1 MKKTI
6 LAKNIKKLRL
16 FKSMNQTEFAELFGL
31 KRSSI
36 GAYEEGRAE
45 PKLEAL
51 INISNYFELTI
62 DDIVKDELTVNKIAK
77 FEFPEVDIA
86 DMQTLHD
93 KIDAIQRR
101 IDVMDKKLNKNLKE
115 KDKDKEA

>member
-16 FKSMNQTEFAELFGL
+16 FKSLNQTEFAELFEL

-45 PKLEAL
+45 PRLDAL
-51 INISNYFELTI
+51 IKISDHFNLTI
-62 DDIVKDELTVNKIAK
+62 DDIVKGELTVNKIAK
-77 FEFPEVDIA
+77 FEFPQTEDSDLDI
-86 DMQTLHD
+86 LVE
-93 KIDAIQRR
+93 KLDAIQRR
-101 IDVMDKKLNKNLKE
+101 IDIMDKKLTKSLKE
-115 KDKDKEA
+115 K

>member
-16 FKSMNQTEFAELFGL
+16 FKSLNQTEFAELFDL

-45 PKLEAL
+45 PKLDAL
-51 INISNYFELTI
+51 IKISNYFELPI
-62 DDIVKDELTVNKIAK
+62 DDIVKGELTVNQIAK
-77 FEFPEVDIA
+77 FEFPAVDVSEFSA
-86 DMQTLHD
+86 LHE
-93 KIDAIQRR
+93 KIDTIYRR
-101 IDVMDKKLNKNLKE
+101 IDLIDKKLNRFP
-115 KDKDKEA
+115 KDKDK

>member
-16 FKSMNQTEFAELFGL
+16 FKGLNQTEFAALFDL

-51 INISNYFELTI
+51 IKISNYFDLPI
-62 DDIVKDELTVNKIAK
+62 DEIVKGELTVNQIAR
-77 FEFPEVDIA
+77 FEFPETDITEFA
-86 DMQTLHD
+86 AIHD
-93 KIDAIQRR
+93 KIDTIYRR
-101 IDVMDKKLNKNLKE
+101 IDLIDKKLSNLKDS
-115 KDKDKEA
+115 KKK

>member
-16 FKSMNQTEFAELFGL
+16 FKSMNQTAFAELFNL

-51 INISNYFELTI
+51 INISNYFDLTI
-62 DDIVKDELTVNKIAK
+62 DDIVKGELTVNKIAG
-77 FEFPEVDIA
+77 FELPSVDTNDISNLT
-86 DMQTLHD
+86 DTVD
-93 KIDAIQRR
+93 SIYRR
-101 IDVMDKKLNKNLKE
+101 IDIMDKKLTQLNKNK
-115 KDKDKEA
+115 K

>member
-16 FKSMNQTEFAELFGL
+16 FKSMNQTEFAELFDL

-45 PKLEAL
+45 PRLEAL
-51 INISNYFELTI
+51 IKISDYFNLTI
-62 DDIVKDELTVNKIAK
+62 DDIVKGELTVNKIAR
-77 FEFPEVDIA
+77 FEFPEA
-86 DMQTLHD
+86 DLSEMEAITEKL
-93 KIDAIQRR
+93 DALQRR
-101 IDVMDKKLNKNLKE
+101 IDMMDKKLTKSLKE
-115 KDKDKEA
+115 K

>member
-6 LAKNIKKLRL
+6 LAKNFKKLRL
-16 FKSMNQTEFAELFGL
+16 FKSLNQTEFAELFDL

-51 INISNYFELTI
+51 IKISDYFELTI
-62 DDIVKDELTVNKIAK
+62 DDIVKGELTVNQIAK
-77 FEFPEVDIA
+77 FEFPSIDESELS
-86 DMQTLHD
+86 TLHD
-93 KIDAIQRR
+93 KIDTIFRR
-101 IDVMDKKLNKNLKE
+101 IDIMDKKLNNLPK
-115 KDKDKEA
+115 KK

>member
-6 LAKNIKKLRL
+6 LGKNIKKLRL
-16 FKSMNQTEFAELFGL
+16 FKSMNQTEFAELFDL

-51 INISNYFELTI
+51 IKISNYFDLAI
-62 DDIVKDELTVNKIAK
+62 DAIVKGELTVNQIAG
-77 FEFPEVDIA
+77 FELPAVDTTDIA
-86 DMQTLHD
+86 NLND
-93 KIDAIQRR
+93 KIDSIYRR
-101 IDVMDKKLNKNLKE
+101 VDLIDKKLTQFN
-115 KDKDKEA
+115 KDKNK

>member
-51 INISNYFELTI
+51 IKISDHFDLTI
-62 DDIVKDELTVNKIAK
+62 DDIVKGELTVNKIAG
-77 FEFPEVDIA
+77 FELPSVDETEL
-86 DMQTLHD
+86 QGLHD
-93 KIDAIQRR
+93 KIDAVQRR
-101 IDVMDKKLNKNLKE
+101 IDLMDKKLNKSLKE
-115 KDKDKEA
+115 KEK

>member
-16 FKSMNQTEFAELFGL
+16 FKNLNQTEFAELFDL

-45 PKLEAL
+45 PRLDAL
-51 INISNYFELTI
+51 IKISDHFNLTI
-62 DDIVKDELTVNKIAK
+62 DDIVKGELTVNKIAR
-77 FEFPEVDIA
+77 FEFPEA
-86 DMQTLHD
+86 DPSEFATISE
-93 KIDAIQRR
+93 KIDALQRR
-101 IDVMDKKLNKNLKE
+101 IDMMDKKLTKSLKE
-115 KDKDKEA
+115 K

>member
-1 MKKTI
+1 MTKTI

-16 FKSMNQTEFAELFGL
+16 FKSLNQTEFAELFDL

-51 INISNYFELTI
+51 IKISNYFDLTI
-62 DDIVKDELTVNKIAK
+62 DDIVKGELTVNQIAK
-77 FEFPEVDIA
+77 FEFPKVD
-86 DMQTLHD
+86 DSDLSNLHL
-93 KIDAIQRR
+93 KLDAMQRR
-101 IDVMDKKLNKNLKE
+101 IDLMDKKMTKHFKAKE
-115 KDKDKEA
+115 E

>member
-16 FKSMNQTEFAELFGL
+16 FKGMNQTEFAELFDL

-51 INISNYFELTI
+51 INISNYFDLAI
-62 DDIVKDELTVNKIAK
+62 DDIVKGELTVNKIAG
-77 FEFPEVDIA
+77 FELPTVDSNDISNL
-86 DMQTLHD
+86 TD
-93 KIDAIQRR
+93 KVDSIYRR
-101 IDVMDKKLNKNLKE
+101 IDLIDKKISQFT
-115 KDKDKEA
+115 KDKNK